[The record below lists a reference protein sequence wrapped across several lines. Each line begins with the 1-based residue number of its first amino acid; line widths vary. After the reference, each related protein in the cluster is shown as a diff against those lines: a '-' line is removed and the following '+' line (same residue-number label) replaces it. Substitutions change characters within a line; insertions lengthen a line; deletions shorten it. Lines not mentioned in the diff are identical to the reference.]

1 MVTARDLHRG
11 DVWWF
16 EPPTVKRR
24 PVVIL
29 TRDDVLARLNQLIAA
44 PATRHVRSIP
54 TEVTLDE
61 NDGMPTECVVTLDNV
76 LAVRPAF
83 LTSRIT
89 SLGADRMHQICRA
102 LQIAI
107 DC

>member
-1 MVTARDLHRG
+1 M
-11 DVWWF
+11 
-16 EPPTVKRR
+16 KRR

-89 SLGADRMHQICRA
+89 SLGTDRMHQICRA

>member
-1 MVTARDLHRG
+1 M
-11 DVWWF
+11 
-16 EPPTVKRR
+16 KRR

-29 TRDDVLARLNQLIAA
+29 TRDDVLPRLNQLIVA
-44 PATRHVRSIP
+44 PATQHIRSIP
-54 TEVTLDE
+54 TEVALDE
-61 NDGMPTECVVTLDNV
+61 NDGMPVECVVTLDNV
-76 LAVRPAF
+76 LTVRPAF

-102 LQIAI
+102 LQTAI

>member
-16 EPPTVKRR
+16 EPPTMKRR

-29 TRDDVLARLNQLIAA
+29 TRDDVLPRLNQLIVA

-54 TEVTLDE
+54 TEVPLNE
-61 NDGMPTECVVTLDNV
+61 NDGMPTVCVVTLDNV

>member
-1 MVTARDLHRG
+1 MVTARNLHRG
-11 DVWWF
+11 EVWWF

-29 TRDDVLARLNQLIAA
+29 TRDDVLPRLNQLIVA

-54 TEVTLDE
+54 TEVPLDE
-61 NDGMPTECVVTLDNV
+61 NDGMPVECVVTLDNV

-83 LTSRIT
+83 LKSRIT
-89 SLGADRMHQICRA
+89 SLGPGRMYQICRA
-102 LQIAI
+102 LQTAI